1 MENPPKQD
9 KCDLNPRMK
18 LAMAIAILNSR
29 RHPSSVATANKV
41 QSQTSCSNVSESDAI
56 KWKRKSKQRKEE
68 IMRLKEDLKLAE
80 DGMHHDVFPENMMC
94 KCYFFDDLG
103 DSSPKDTTNGAGS
116 DQKRFGDVLQR
127 RFLRQVRLSERKR
140 KRDDCSSERSCISD
154 FFSENKMEQLRA
166 SVDFLVELCENSSVA
181 RVEEGNFK
189 NWSHQAVDFI
199 LATFKALSSKGNI
212 DETVDSIVSSLILCL
227 TRRMCD
233 GSLGD
238 ESPHCQNNLQF
249 YIQHLLRKLGTDP
262 YVGQRVII
270 SVSQRISLVAEI
282 LLFMDPFDRAFP
294 KMHNCLYIMFQLIE
308 FLISDCL
315 ISWSTGQE
323 FDLRILE
330 DWVAS
335 IFHARKALE
344 LLEGRNALYMLY
356 MDRIMGDLT
365 RQLGRISSVRKLQPD
380 VLTKLF
386 G

>member
-1 MENPPKQD
+1 MWPIEHNTCSHINLLAATFSNHSRDVNYLISVRKMDNPPKQD
-9 KCDLNPRMK
+9 KCDFNPRMK

-56 KWKRKSKQRKEE
+56 KWKRKSKQWKEE

-80 DGMHHDVFPENMMC
+80 DWMHHDVFPENMMC

-116 DQKRFGDVLQR
+116 DQKRFGVVLQR

-140 KRDDCSSERSCISD
+140 KRDDCSSEISCIS
-154 FFSENKMEQLRA
+154 
-166 SVDFLVELCENSSVA
+166 
-181 RVEEGNFK
+181 
-189 NWSHQAVDFI
+189 
-199 LATFKALSSKGNI
+199 ATLKALSSKGNI
-212 DETVDSIVSSLILCL
+212 DKTVDSIVSSLILRL

-238 ESPHCQNNLQF
+238 ESRHCQNNLQF
-249 YIQHLLRKLGTDP
+249 YIQHLLCKLGTDP
-262 YVGQRVII
+262 YVGQRLIL

-294 KMHNCLYIMFQLIE
+294 KMHNCLYIMIQFIE

-315 ISWSTGQE
+315 IFWSTGQE

-356 MDRIMGDLT
+356 MDWVMGDLT
-365 RQLGRISSVRKLQPD
+365 PQLGRISSVLKLQPD

>member
-238 ESPHCQNNLQF
+238 
-249 YIQHLLRKLGTDP
+249 
-262 YVGQRVII
+262 
-270 SVSQRISLVAEI
+270 VSQRISLVAEI

>member
-1 MENPPKQD
+1 
-9 KCDLNPRMK
+9 
-18 LAMAIAILNSR
+18 MAIAILNSR

-103 DSSPKDTTNGAGS
+103 DSSPKNTTNGAGS

-199 LATFKALSSKGNI
+199 L
-212 DETVDSIVSSLILCL
+212 
-227 TRRMCD
+227 
-233 GSLGD
+233 
-238 ESPHCQNNLQF
+238 ESRHCQNNLQF

-262 YVGQRVII
+262 YVGQRVIL

-294 KMHNCLYIMFQLIE
+294 KMHNCLYIMFELIE

>member
-1 MENPPKQD
+1 MWPIEHNTCSHINLLAATFSNHSRDVNYLISVRKMDNPPKQD
-9 KCDLNPRMK
+9 KCDFNPRMK

-56 KWKRKSKQRKEE
+56 KWKRKSKQWKEE

-80 DGMHHDVFPENMMC
+80 DWMHHDVFPENMMC

-116 DQKRFGDVLQR
+116 DQKRFGVVLQR

-140 KRDDCSSERSCISD
+140 KRDDCSSEISCISD

-189 NWSHQAVDFI
+189 NLSRQAVDFI
-199 LATFKALSSKGNI
+199 L
-212 DETVDSIVSSLILCL
+212 
-227 TRRMCD
+227 
-233 GSLGD
+233 
-238 ESPHCQNNLQF
+238 ESRHCQNNLQF
-249 YIQHLLRKLGTDP
+249 YIQHLLCKLGTDP
-262 YVGQRVII
+262 YVGQRLIL

-294 KMHNCLYIMFQLIE
+294 KMHNCLYIMIQFIE

-315 ISWSTGQE
+315 IFWSTGQE

-356 MDRIMGDLT
+356 MDWVMGDLT
-365 RQLGRISSVRKLQPD
+365 PQLGRISSVLKLQPD